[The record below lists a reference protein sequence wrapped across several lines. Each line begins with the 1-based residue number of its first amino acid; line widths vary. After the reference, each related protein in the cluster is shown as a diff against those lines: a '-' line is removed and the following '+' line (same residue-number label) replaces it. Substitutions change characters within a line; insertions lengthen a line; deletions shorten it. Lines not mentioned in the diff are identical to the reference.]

1 MFLLG
6 ATYNAIEGH
15 FRKIRKEA
23 VQLLEEQ
30 CSGAAAVPKTPP
42 KTPRKA
48 RVSKK
53 GKAEA
58 GPVVLGGRV
67 KKPSAPAK
75 RGKAAKKEVVA
86 EGQDAFAPAPAI
98 GGKAIKKE
106 PGIEGQDAFTPGPAQ
121 IDIDLDLMG
130 SQTEVPFGLNFARA
144 EDMWLSSGD
153 SFSQSFGI

>member
-1 MFLLG
+1 MGIDWNAKDASARLLAAMVAAQDLKLNYSKIAEIFGQG

-30 CSGAAAVPKTPP
+30 PSGVAPVP

-48 RVSKK
+48 RVPKK

-58 GPVVLGGRV
+58 GLVVLGGRV

-75 RGKAAKKEVVA
+75 RGKA
-86 EGQDAFAPAPAI
+86 
-98 GGKAIKKE
+98 IKKE
-106 PGIEGQDAFTPGPAQ
+106 DASVPGPAE
-121 IDIDLDLMG
+121 IDADVGLMG
-130 SQTEVPFGLNFARA
+130 SQTEVPFSFSFSRA
-144 EDMWLSSGD
+144 EDMWLSSED

>member
-23 VQLLEEQ
+23 VQLLEAQ
-30 CSGAAAVPKTPP
+30 PPGAAAVPK
-42 KTPRKA
+42 KPRKA

-58 GPVVLGGRV
+58 GLVVLGGRV
-67 KKPSAPAK
+67 KKASAPAK
-75 RGKAAKKEVVA
+75 RGKAIKKEA
-86 EGQDAFAPAPAI
+86 IKKELIKKEAIDDQDASAPAPAEI
-98 GGKAIKKE
+98 GA
-106 PGIEGQDAFTPGPAQ
+106 
-121 IDIDLDLMG
+121 DLELAG
-130 SQTEVPFGLNFARA
+130 SQTEIPFSPNFSRA
-144 EDMWLSSGD
+144 EDMWLSSED